1 MQVQEFPK
9 MLYKG
14 EANTI
19 VQDEAQ
25 DARARADGWHD
36 FGAKPDPDPAQ
47 GAEGDAPKTEVK
59 PRGKKPADPAQG
71 AEG

>member
-1 MQVQEFPK
+1 MQEFPK

-19 VQDEAQ
+19 VQDEAE
-25 DARARADGWHD
+25 DAKARKDGWHD
-36 FGAKPDPDPAQ
+36 FGAVPDPAQ
-47 GAEGDAPKTEVK
+47 GAEGDAPKTEAK
-59 PRGKKPADPAQG
+59 PRAKKPADPAQG